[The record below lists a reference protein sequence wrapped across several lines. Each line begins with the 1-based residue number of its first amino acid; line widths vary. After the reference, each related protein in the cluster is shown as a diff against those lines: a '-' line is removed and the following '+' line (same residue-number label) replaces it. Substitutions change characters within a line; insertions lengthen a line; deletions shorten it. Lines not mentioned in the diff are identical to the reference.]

1 MLLISCTTPGKV
13 LLRSLPGWV
22 PLGTCTIEL
31 LGSVSRIARPPGPL
45 AAFPPHGT
53 GCLMRAGTCLR
64 TQLCRK
70 GLKLDVENPRIA
82 TM

>member
-31 LGSVSRIARPPGPL
+31 LGSVFTHCKASRTPRSLSSPWDGLFDAGWYLL
-45 AAFPPHGT
+45 AYPTVP
-53 GCLMRAGTCLR
+53 
-64 TQLCRK
+64 
-70 GLKLDVENPRIA
+70 
-82 TM
+82 